1 MNNSKVFTSSK
12 LAKANLEAVLAE
24 INEYLTSGQGTTK
37 IQFIGVRN
45 KVLSTKQM
53 NSNWTT
59 SNGRLRVETIHK
71 EFVYV
76 LTKVDSLP
84 FGTVKVKVTSPFVES
99 QTTHVKTQVDAI
111 LPFTYTATA

>member
-37 IQFIGVRN
+37 IQFIGVKN
-45 KVLSTKQM
+45 KVLRTEQM

-59 SNGRLRVETIHK
+59 
-71 EFVYV
+71 
-76 LTKVDSLP
+76 
-84 FGTVKVKVTSPFVES
+84 FVES
-99 QTTHVKTQVDAI
+99 ETTNVKTQVDTI